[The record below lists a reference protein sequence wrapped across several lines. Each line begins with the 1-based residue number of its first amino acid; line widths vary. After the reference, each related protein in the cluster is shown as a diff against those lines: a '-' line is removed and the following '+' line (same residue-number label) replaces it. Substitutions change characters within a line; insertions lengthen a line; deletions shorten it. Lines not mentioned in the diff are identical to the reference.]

1 MKKKSFEK
9 IGNLL
14 KSLKLR
20 VFLVVAIAIMIPSLI
35 SSIFI
40 YDTAVESYK
49 NNKINRFKANNVM
62 LKNNIISTG
71 YVEKAESKV
80 IDAQI
85 DQLAKENNCR
95 IQVINSQNVIVQD
108 TDRST
113 VGKISILEHIN
124 RALKGEN
131 VYIENYETGYVEF
144 VVPLTNTVR
153 AADGS
158 TSTSVLGALYL
169 NYSITDYT
177 KYRDDLVRYIW
188 VTQLLIFVIAIV
200 VGWICSKMFSRPIKR
215 IENSIEKMSRG
226 EEEEEYK
233 HEYTEIVN
241 ISSEFKQLMDK
252 LNTQEK
258 SRQEFVSN
266 VSHELKTPI
275 TSMKILA
282 DSLLG
287 QQGMPEE
294 LYQEFLEDI
303 SKEIDRENDIITD
316 LLDMVKI
323 EKSQSEINISSVNI
337 NEILESVLKRLK
349 PIASVKNI
357 EVVFES
363 FRPIIADV
371 DPLKF
376 ASVVTNLVENA
387 IKYNN
392 TDGTVTVSL
401 NSDHQYFYVKVTDTG
416 IGIAEEDQARV
427 FERFFRVDK
436 ARARETGGSG
446 LGLAIANEIVEK
458 HHGTIKIHSKEGEG
472 TTFNVRIPLKY
483 IQ

>member
-1 MKKKSFEK
+1 MKSLTKF
-9 IGNLL
+9 GNLI

-20 VFLVVAIAIMIPSLI
+20 VYVVVAVAIMIPSLI

-40 YDTAVESYK
+40 FSTAAETYK
-49 NNKINRFKANNVM
+49 NNKIARFKANNVM
-62 LKNNIISTG
+62 LKNSIISTG
-71 YVEKAESKV
+71 YVEKAESEAV
-80 IDAQI
+80 DAQI

-108 TDRST
+108 TDGSII
-113 VGKISILEHIN
+113 GKTILSENIN
-124 RALKGEN
+124 RALKGEH
-131 VYIENYETGYVEF
+131 VYVESIENGFVVF

-158 TSTSVLGALYL
+158 TTTSVLGALYL
-169 NYSITDYT
+169 NYSVSDYIL
-177 KYRDDLVRYIW
+177 YREDLARYIW
-188 VTQLLIFVIAIV
+188 VAQLLIFVIAMLI
-200 VGWICSKMFSRPIKR
+200 GWICSKMFGRPIKR
-215 IENSIEKMSRG
+215 IEDSIEKMSRG
-226 EEEEEYK
+226 EEEEVYKNEYS
-233 HEYTEIVN
+233 EIVK
-241 ISSEFKQLMDK
+241 ISNEFKVLMDK
-252 LNTQEK
+252 LNTQEM
-258 SRQEFVSN
+258 SRQEFVSD

-294 LYQEFLEDI
+294 LYQEFLQDI
-303 SKEIDRENDIITD
+303 SKEIDRENQIITD

-323 EKSQSEINISSVNI
+323 EKSQREINISSVNI

-357 EVVFES
+357 ELVFES
-363 FRPIIADV
+363 FRPIVADV

-401 NSDHQYFYVKVTDTG
+401 NSDHQYFYLKVTDTG
-416 IGIAEEDQARV
+416 IGIAEEDQERI

-446 LGLAIANEIVEK
+446 LGLAITKDIVER
-458 HHGTIKIHSKEGEG
+458 HHGSIKIHSVEGEG

>member
-1 MKKKSFEK
+1 MKKKSLVKF
-9 IGNLL
+9 GNLI

-20 VFLVVAIAIMIPSLI
+20 VYVVVAVAIMIPSLI

-40 YDTAVESYK
+40 FNTAEESYK
-49 NNKINRFKANNVM
+49 NNKIARFKANNVM
-62 LKNNIISTG
+62 LKNSIISTG
-71 YVEKAESKV
+71 YVEKAESEAV
-80 IDAQI
+80 DAQI
-85 DQLAKENNCR
+85 AQLAKENNCR
-95 IQVINSQNVIVQD
+95 IQVINSQNVVVQD
-108 TDRST
+108 TDGSV
-113 VGKISILEHIN
+113 VGKINISEHIN
-124 RALKGEN
+124 RALKGEH
-131 VYIENYETGYVEF
+131 VYMENEENSFVEF

-153 AADGS
+153 AADG
-158 TSTSVLGALYL
+158 TNTTSVLGALYL
-169 NYSITDYT
+169 NYSIADYIL
-177 KYRDDLVRYIW
+177 YRENLVRYIW
-188 VTQLLIFVIAIV
+188 VAQLLIFVIAIIM
-200 VGWICSKMFSRPIKR
+200 GWLCSKMFGRPIKR
-215 IENSIEKMSRG
+215 IEESIEKMSRG
-226 EEEEEYK
+226 EDEEVYKNEYS
-233 HEYTEIVN
+233 EIIN
-241 ISSEFKQLMDK
+241 ISSEFKKLMDK
-252 LNTQEK
+252 SNTQEK

-266 VSHELKTPI
+266 VSHELKTPL

-287 QQGMPEE
+287 QQGVPEE
-294 LYQEFLEDI
+294 LYQEFLHDI
-303 SKEIDRENDIITD
+303 SEEIDRENDIITD
-316 LLDMVKI
+316 LLSMVKI
-323 EKSQSEINISSVNI
+323 EKSENEINISSVNI

-371 DPLKF
+371 DPTKF
-376 ASVVTNLVENA
+376 ARLVTNLVENA

-416 IGIAEEDQARV
+416 IGIAEEDQERI

-436 ARARETGGSG
+436 ARTRETGGSG
-446 LGLAIANEIVEK
+446 LGLAIAKEIVDK
-458 HHGTIKIHSKEGEG
+458 HHGSIKIHSKEGEG